1 MLEAGVSAFELGE
14 CLHVRFVSFRFALKG
29 FAWRQTAARCF
40 TVSQSPKTLSCARVW
55 LKKKTECYALCF
67 SQNPFKLRLRESGGQ
82 DHPAPSKH
90 SHSTKLSPDDDCEN
104 RFRTTVSG
112 TEIFGEFQDQT

>member
-1 MLEAGVSAFELGE
+1 MSAFEFGQ

-55 LKKKTECYALCF
+55 LKKKTECVSFFEYLEKIELYCSKENYNLGF
-67 SQNPFKLRLRESGGQ
+67 FRE
-82 DHPAPSKH
+82 
-90 SHSTKLSPDDDCEN
+90 LEN
-104 RFRTTVSG
+104 FVLL
-112 TEIFGEFQDQT
+112 F